1 MMPKLPS
8 YADDRDRID
17 ALAGLVAKP
26 GVEVCRGGE
35 PDVGEGEREPAPL
48 GLALDPHPFLQRVA
62 DRHVDDRHKPGGTEP
77 GQPRGIWGVPPRL
90 AEQLEGKERRGTK
103 QKET

>member
-1 MMPKLPS
+1 MPKLPS

-26 GVEVCRGGE
+26 GVVVCRGGE

-77 GQPRGIWGVPPRL
+77 GQPRGIWGVPTRL
-90 AEQLEGKERRGTK
+90 AEQWRKKKEEEPNKRKGT
-103 QKET
+103 